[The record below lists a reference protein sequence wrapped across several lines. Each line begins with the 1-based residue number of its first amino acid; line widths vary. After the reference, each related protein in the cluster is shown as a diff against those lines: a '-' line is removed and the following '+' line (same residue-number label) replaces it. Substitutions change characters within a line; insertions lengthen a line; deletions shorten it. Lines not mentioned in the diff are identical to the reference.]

1 MYVYVY
7 IFKNCLFFKRYYS
20 VISLICRYFVD
31 LLLRK
36 SNYIIIYLC
45 FDFYEF
51 KRNMKDDDILSM
63 ICRYNNIC
71 IRNLCINYKLVLFL
85 IYE

>member
-1 MYVYVY
+1 MYRYVYVF
-7 IFKNCLFFKRYYS
+7 IFENSIFFKRYYS

-51 KRNMKDDDILSM
+51 SWNMKDEDILS
-63 ICRYNNIC
+63 IIVYVGI
-71 IRNLCINYKLVLFL
+71 I
-85 IYE
+85 IYVYVIYV

>member
-1 MYVYVY
+1 MYRYVYVF
-7 IFKNCLFFKRYYS
+7 IFENCIFFKRYYS

-51 KRNMKDDDILSM
+51 SWNMKDEDILS
-63 ICRYNNIC
+63 IIVYVGI
-71 IRNLCINYKLVLFL
+71 I
-85 IYE
+85 IYVYVIYV